1 MRTQWGVKEVS
12 MLDQLE
18 TLLTQY
24 ESGHMDRRELLGALA
39 MLAASPSLASGPSSP
54 FHAVE
59 LNHATLRSR
68 DLARSKEFY
77 QRLLGL
83 RVMKEEKDLCYLDFG
98 RGFLCLWQAGSS
110 APECDHLCFGVENFD
125 RPHALAKIQ
134 TNGLSVRRD
143 PDDPDTI
150 YVLGP
155 DEVPVQLEAP
165 GFKG

>member
-39 MLAASPSLASGPSSP
+39 MLAASPSLASGPCSL

-83 RVMKEEKDLCYLDFG
+83 RVMKEEKDLCYLHSG

-110 APECDHLCFGVENFD
+110 APGCDHLCFGVENFD
-125 RPHALAKIQ
+125 QPHALAK
-134 TNGLSVRRD
+134 NPGERPVR
-143 PDDPDTI
+143 
-150 YVLGP
+150 
-155 DEVPVQLEAP
+155 AS
-165 GFKG
+165 